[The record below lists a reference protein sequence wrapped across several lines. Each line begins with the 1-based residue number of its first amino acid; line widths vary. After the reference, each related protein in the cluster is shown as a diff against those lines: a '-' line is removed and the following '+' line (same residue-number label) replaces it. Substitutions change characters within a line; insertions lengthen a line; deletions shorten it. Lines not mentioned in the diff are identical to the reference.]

1 LPIRVISGM
10 LQLYIEIIDMM
21 SSSTIYTSLMAI
33 DWGLEHLEQCGWYLN
48 CPKNKTFTIEIIF

>member
-1 LPIRVISGM
+1 M

-21 SSSTIYTSLMAI
+21 SSSTIYTSLVAI